1 MLYSP
6 SHFIDREDE
15 RSTPIHFERPRTG
28 VDHWYRMSGKY
39 VSRGKYRR
47 VSAGTPTASSESEL
61 NWNEAILGQGAAGS
75 GSQGTG
81 KDTDL
86 NASELYE
93 LQRRCFSCCNVV
105 LQQRA
110 SVENGKRML
119 VRTTYMNRLDW
130 KKKKTKSK
138 ALRSRIQSI
147 PRHSFPSVI
156 SCRCLPRR
164 EAASVIHRG
173 T

>member
-1 MLYSP
+1 
-6 SHFIDREDE
+6 
-15 RSTPIHFERPRTG
+15 
-28 VDHWYRMSGKY
+28 MSGKY

-130 KKKKTKSK
+130 KEKKRNPKPYVPEYNRFLGTLSLLSSL
-138 ALRSRIQSI
+138 ADVY
-147 PRHSFPSVI
+147 PEESV
-156 SCRCLPRR
+156 LPP
-164 EAASVIHRG
+164 
-173 T
+173 